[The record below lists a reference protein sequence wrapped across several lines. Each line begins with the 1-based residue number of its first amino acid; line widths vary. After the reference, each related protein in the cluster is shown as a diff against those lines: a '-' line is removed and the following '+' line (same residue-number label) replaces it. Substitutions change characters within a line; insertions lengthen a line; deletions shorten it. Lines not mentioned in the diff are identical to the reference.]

1 MEQST
6 FEVITSQGSWPWL
19 SALIALPAIVALLL
33 GVIPVLRNWGREI
46 ALVAS
51 LVELVVAIFVAVKF
65 DWSNSSAYQLMESH
79 EWIPQIG
86 VSWSV
91 AVNAL
96 GLVMIL
102 LAAALVPI
110 VLLASRKED
119 EDARQGGSY
128 AALILGLE
136 AFMMVIFAAFDVVLF
151 YLAFEAMLIPLFFMV
166 GRFGFGENRQQAA
179 VKTLVY
185 SLLGGLAMLGGIVAI
200 YATAGSTNEGE
211 LFRYDTL
218 ATLLPESS
226 FALQMTV
233 FITFAIAFAIKAPM
247 VPVHT
252 WLPDAA
258 AAARPGTSVLLV
270 GVLDKIGTFGMIVFL
285 LGFTSDAVEACRPV
299 LLVLAIIS
307 ILWGGFAANGQ
318 ENLLRLISFTSVSH
332 FGFMVLGIF
341 IGNSIALNGAMYY
354 MVAHGIS
361 IAGMFL
367 ISGFLIRR
375 GGTTSVKEYGG
386 MQRVVPVIAGTWLVV
401 GLASIAMPGLSGFIP
416 EYLVLMGTFSVSP
429 WAAVISVFGVVI
441 AALYVLM
448 PYQRIFTGA
457 KNPKL
462 EEMRDM
468 TGLEKLSIAPLLVAM
483 VVLGLWSAPLS
494 GSFEQVAESAVIE
507 AVAGSA
513 DESSTDESGEST
525 DETSEG
531 TSEESSDESSESTGT
546 EESNDSS
553 NNSDED
559 EADNSDST
567 DNAATSGNSDAVD
580 DAATAGNAEASAAS
594 APTAGEGNSK

>member
-33 GVIPVLRNWGREI
+33 GVIPALRNWGREI
-46 ALVAS
+46 ALVVS
-51 LVELVVAIFVAVKF
+51 LVELVAAIFVAVEF
-65 DWSNSSAYQLMESH
+65 DWSNSSAYQLMESY

-102 LAAALVPI
+102 LAASLVPI
-110 VLLASRKED
+110 VLVASRKED

-166 GRFGFGENRQQAA
+166 GRFGFGENRQKAA

-200 YATAGSTNEGE
+200 YAMAGSANEGE

-218 ATLLPESS
+218 STLLPESS

-233 FITFAIAFAIKAPM
+233 FITFAIAFAIKAPI

-285 LGFTSDAVEACRPV
+285 LGFTPDAVEACRPV
-299 LLVLAIIS
+299 LLVLAVIS

-375 GGTTSVKEYGG
+375 GGTASVKEYGG
-386 MQRVVPVIAGTWLVV
+386 MQRIVPVIAGTWIVA

-448 PYQRIFTGA
+448 PYQRIFTGT

-483 VVLGLWSAPLS
+483 VILGLWSAPLS
-494 GSFEQVAESAVIE
+494 GSFEQVAESSVIE
-507 AVAGSA
+507 AVAESA
-513 DESSTDESGEST
+513 DESNTGGSDESK
-525 DETSEG
+525 DETSDD
-531 TSEESSDESSESTGT
+531 TSEESE
-546 EESNDSS
+546 DSS

-559 EADNSDST
+559 EADNSDSA
-567 DNAATSGNSDAVD
+567 DSAATSGNSDATA
-580 DAATAGNAEASAAS
+580 DAATMGNAEATAAF